1 MNRLLSTLAIGL
13 LAVSSMAIAAE
24 PAAEPAAA
32 IAPDKLV
39 ERMDKKD
46 SSLVLLDVRT
56 AEEFASGHI
65 PGAVN
70 IPHDQLPNRLAE
82 LAGAKN
88 KDVVVYCRSG
98 RRSVIAQETLN
109 AQGFKSV
116 LHLDGD
122 MLKWQEEKRAVTK

>member
-1 MNRLLSTLAIGL
+1 MNRLLRTLAIAL
-13 LAVSSMAIAAE
+13 LAVSSTAIAADTA
-24 PAAEPAAA
+24 PAM

-39 ERMDKKD
+39 ERMEKKD
-46 SSLVLLDVRT
+46 ANLVVVDVRT
-56 AEEFASGHI
+56 PEEFASGHI

-98 RRSVIAQETLN
+98 RRSALAQETLS

-116 LHLDGD
+116 QHLEGD
-122 MLKWQEEKRAVTK
+122 MLKWEADKRAVTK

>member
-1 MNRLLSTLAIGL
+1 MNRLLRTFAIGL
-13 LAVSSMAIAAE
+13 FAVASIAIAAE
-24 PAAEPAAA
+24 TAPM

-39 ERMDKKD
+39 ERMEKKD
-46 SSLVLLDVRT
+46 TNLVVLDVRT
-56 AEEFASGHI
+56 PEEFAAGHI

-82 LAGAKN
+82 IAGAKS

-98 RRSVIAQETLN
+98 RRSAMAQETLT

-116 LHLDGD
+116 QHLEGD
-122 MLKWQEEKRAVTK
+122 MLKWEADKRAVTK

>member
-1 MNRLLSTLAIGL
+1 MNRLLRTLAIGL
-13 LAVSSMAIAAE
+13 LAVSSIAIAADNA
-24 PAAEPAAA
+24 PA

-46 SSLVLLDVRT
+46 TNLVVLDVRT
-56 AEEFASGHI
+56 PEEFASGHI

-82 LAGAKN
+82 LAGAKS

-98 RRSVIAQETLN
+98 RRSAMAQETLS

-116 LHLDGD
+116 LHLEGD
-122 MLKWQEEKRAVTK
+122 MLKWQEDKRAVTK